1 MTMKTFLLDDILLIG
16 EVPDRL
22 NGTEAQALFE
32 QIDKW
37 FRSRDGDAAAPGTG
51 RTRGETSIHHFEQD
65 MTSQT
70 TKDS

>member
-1 MTMKTFLLDDILLIG
+1 
-16 EVPDRL
+16 VPDRL

-70 TKDS
+70 KKDS

>member
-1 MTMKTFLLDDILLIG
+1 MKMFLLDDILLIG
-16 EVPDRL
+16 GVPDRL
-22 NGTEAQALFE
+22 SSAEAQELFE

-51 RTRGETSIHHFEQD
+51 RTRGETGIHHFEQD

-70 TKDS
+70 TKGS

>member
-1 MTMKTFLLDDILLIG
+1 MKMFLLDDILLIG
-16 EVPDRL
+16 GVPDRL
-22 NGTEAQALFE
+22 SSAEAQELFE

-37 FRSRDGDAAAPGTG
+37 FRSRDGGAAVPGTG